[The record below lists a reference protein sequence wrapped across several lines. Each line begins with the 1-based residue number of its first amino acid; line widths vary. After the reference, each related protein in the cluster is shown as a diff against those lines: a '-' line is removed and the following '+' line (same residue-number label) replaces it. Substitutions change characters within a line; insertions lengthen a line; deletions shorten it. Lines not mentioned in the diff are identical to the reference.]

1 LYINTLLNI
10 CFVFYF
16 LLYRKTFLS
25 ILEFVSTFRK
35 DIYQWQDV
43 VVNHSVLFLKP
54 NCMRYLIDK
63 LIQMWLH
70 HRFSGSHTHMSFT
83 GEKHDWIVNQI
94 ARRVRP
100 VRWAK
105 VLPILFRFSP
115 RSPKKRVVQSV
126 GTVHRC
132 RWLPRGPPSV
142 SLLQKGAPVVLN
154 LAARLIWLANER

>member
-1 LYINTLLNI
+1 MCPPFVRIFISDRTLLLI
-10 CFVFYF
+10 IPSFF
-16 LLYRKTFLS
+16 
-25 ILEFVSTFRK
+25 
-35 DIYQWQDV
+35 
-43 VVNHSVLFLKP
+43 FLKP
-54 NCMRYLIDK
+54 NRVRYLIDK
-63 LIQMWLH
+63 LTQTRSH

-83 GEKHDWIVNQI
+83 GEKHDWVVNQI

-132 RWLPRGPPSV
+132 RWLPRGPPSGLA
-142 SLLQKGAPVVLN
+142 SPKGGAPVVLN
-154 LAARLIWLANER
+154 LAARLI